1 MKRTTI
7 TLTDDLAAALQR
19 ESGRLRVSASQIAR
33 QALAAH
39 LGVGGEGVR
48 PIPFAA
54 LGASG
59 ESNTA
64 RDAEAILQREWG
76 DARSR

>member
-7 TLTDDLAAALQR
+7 TLTDDLAAALDR
-19 ESGRLRVSASQIAR
+19 EAGRLRVSASQIAR
-33 QALAAH
+33 EALAAR
-39 LGVGGEGVR
+39 LGIGGEGPR

-59 ESNTA
+59 EPNTA
-64 RDAEAILQREWG
+64 RDAELILQREWG
-76 DARSR
+76 DARRR